1 MEFKIQPKVKKE
13 RVFTE
18 NNKTKRI
25 DKLRSNYNKYF
36 GVIEFREALKIVF
49 KGVLDAH
56 QPTNKQNSTIADTNA
71 KVLSELI
78 NIYKLQLGLNIS
90 DIDEYGF
97 FPATMVFLKSKGISQ
112 HKMETASK
120 WLIDW
125 NIIQVKY
132 EQNPYRPD
140 FKKRYFKINL
150 DVLEKALPEEVEK

>member
-18 NNKTKRI
+18 NDKTKRI
-25 DKLRSNYNKYF
+25 DVLRSNYNKYF
-36 GVIEFREALKIVF
+36 GVIEFREALREAF
-49 KGVLDAH
+49 QGFLDVY
-56 QPTNKQNSTIADTNA
+56 QPKNKQNRTIAGTIA
-71 KVLSELI
+71 EVLSELI
-78 NIYKLQLGLNIS
+78 NIYRLQLGLTKS
-90 DIDEYGF
+90 DIDKYGY
-97 FPATMVFLKSKGISQ
+97 FPATVKYLKSKGISQ

-150 DVLEKALPEEVEK
+150 DVLEKALPREEE